1 VYKWEKEG
9 MMYNAVIFIEDLPRG
24 ELVRLQV
31 DLDRRVDALI
41 EWYLAHFGLPR
52 RYFDLDPIEYRLLR
66 AVDKRALSGKRTL
79 RKAGIT
85 EGDLLQ
91 LNSRQ
96 GRQVW
101 RTVQAMLDEI
111 EGEVRG
117 RIVEEAWER
126 VTAKLAKIEA
136 TETGGHRVQQVR
148 RFVDKAGGPAKLIDI
163 GDKIGEALDIYRAAG
178 AWAKR
183 GLAALSLGGS
193 SILVTGALLV
203 GSLLI
208 GPECGSA
215 LPEPAVT
222 VVLAA
227 PVQTAVPTVTATPT
241 PTATSTQTPT
251 ATPTPTQTSTPTAT
265 PSPTFTRTS
274 IPPCLPARPRGW
286 VAYIVRRGDT
296 LFSLA
301 RSTGTTV
308 AVIQRVNCLRGSLI
322 IVGAKL
328 WLPAIPQ
335 PAATTRTPLLEPP
348 DLYVKELGGLQ
359 VRCSEALEACVAQ
372 VNFVIANA
380 GATSAKGFAIRVAA
394 DTAKSAIVNLQATG
408 LAPGAAKEFAVRLPV
423 TRSCSD
429 PHCTVCVTVDSKRD
443 VIESNEKNNTR
454 CIAIVG
460 GYESLAR

>member
-1 VYKWEKEG
+1 
-9 MMYNAVIFIEDLPRG
+9 MYNAVIFIEDLPRG

-31 DLDRRVDALI
+31 DLDRRVDELI

-91 LNSRQ
+91 LSSRK

-101 RTVQAMLDEI
+101 RTAQAMLDEI
-111 EGEVRG
+111 EGEIRG
-117 RIVEEAWER
+117 RVVEEAWER

-148 RFVDKAGGPAKLIDI
+148 RLVDKAGGPAKLIDI
-163 GDKIGEALDIYRAAG
+163 GDKLGEALDIYRAAS

-183 GLAALSLGGS
+183 GLAAMSLGGS
-193 SILVTGALLV
+193 SILVTGALLL
-203 GSLLI
+203 GSLLL

-215 LPEPAVT
+215 LPESAVT

-227 PVQTAVPTVTATPT
+227 PTQTAAATATPT
-241 PTATSTQTPT
+241 STPTAASTQTPT
-251 ATPTPTQTSTPTAT
+251 ATPTPTQTPTAN

-274 IPPCLPARPRGW
+274 RPPCLPERPRGW

-296 LFSLA
+296 LYSLA

-308 AVIQRVNCLRGSLI
+308 AGIQGVNCLPGTLI
-322 IVGAKL
+322 IAGERL

-335 PAATTRTPLLEPP
+335 PAPTTPMPLLRPP
-348 DLYVKELGGLQ
+348 DLYVKELSGLQ
-359 VRCSEALEACVAQ
+359 VICSKALEGCVTQ
-372 VNFVIANA
+372 INFTIVNA
-380 GATSAKGFAIRVAA
+380 GAMSAKGFAIRVAS
-394 DTAKSAIVNLQATG
+394 DPVQSVIVNLQAAG
-408 LAPGAAKEFAVRLPV
+408 LAPGAAKQFAVRTPV
-423 TRSCSD
+423 TRSCYD
-429 PHCTVCVTVDSKRD
+429 PDCTVCVTVDSEHD
-443 VIESNEKNNTR
+443 VTESNEKNNTR
-454 CIAIVG
+454 CITSAG
-460 GYESLAR
+460 DYEALER